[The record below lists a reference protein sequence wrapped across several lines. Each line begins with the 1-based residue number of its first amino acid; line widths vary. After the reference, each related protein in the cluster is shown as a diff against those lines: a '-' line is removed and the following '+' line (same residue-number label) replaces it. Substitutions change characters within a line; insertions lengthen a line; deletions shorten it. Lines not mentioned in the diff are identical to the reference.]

1 MEITKLS
8 SQVKNPDRINVFLNN
23 KYTFSLD
30 ISQIVSL
37 KVKVGNVYND
47 DELESLKREGEFSK
61 YYSRTLVYALTR
73 PRSQREVRDYLYR
86 QTRTKTYMVKGEL
99 RERLGMSPTLSDRIV
114 ERLVEKGYLDDRRFA
129 QYWIENRNLKKGIS
143 EKTLRYELFNKGVSG
158 AIVESEMGNS
168 TRDDKEE
175 LMKVVMKRQRLYSDR
190 YKFIKYLITKG
201 YRYDL
206 IQEVLSELSEDEVS

>member
-37 KVKVGNVYND
+37 KVKVGNIYD
-47 DELESLKREGEFSK
+47 DTELESLKREGEFSK
-61 YYSRTLVYALTR
+61 YYSKTLVYVLTR

-86 QTRTKTYMVKGEL
+86 QTRTKVYMVKGEL
-99 RERLGMSPTLSDRIV
+99 KEKLGMSPTLSDRII
-114 ERLVEKGYLDDRRFA
+114 ERLVEKEYLDDRRFA
-129 QYWIENRNLKKGIS
+129 QYWIENRNIKKGIS
-143 EKTLRYELFNKGVSG
+143 EKTLRHELFNKGVSS
-158 AIVESEMGNS
+158 AIVEAEMDSSGRN
-168 TRDDKEE
+168 DKEE
-175 LMKVVMKRQRLYSDR
+175 LMKVVIKRQRLYSDQN
-190 YKFIKYLITKG
+190 KFIKYLITKG

-206 IQEVLSELSEDEVS
+206 IQEVLSELREDGAS